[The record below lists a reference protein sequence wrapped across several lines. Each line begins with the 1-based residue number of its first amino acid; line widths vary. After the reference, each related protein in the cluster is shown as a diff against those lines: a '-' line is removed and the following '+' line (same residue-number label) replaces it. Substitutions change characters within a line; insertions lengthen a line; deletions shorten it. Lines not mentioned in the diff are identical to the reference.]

1 MIGADTNVLLRAVV
15 GDDAKQYQLAH
26 QFFAQRSMEDPAYVC
41 LVVLI
46 EFVWSL
52 RRSYRY
58 SEFDTHEAVRRM
70 MSAADIVL
78 EKQELVE
85 ECMAAVTSD
94 VGLTDLLIAAG
105 NLADG
110 CSHTVTFD
118 GEAAKAIPA
127 MELLA

>member
-1 MIGADTNVLLRAVV
+1 VS
-15 GDDAKQYQLAH
+15 DDANQYRLAH

-58 SEFDTHEAVRRM
+58 SESDAREAVRRM
-70 MSAADIVL
+70 MSAADILL
-78 EKQELVE
+78 EKHELVE
-85 ECMAAVTSD
+85 ECMMAANSD
-94 VGLTDLLIAAG
+94 LGLADLLIAAG
-105 NLADG
+105 NLAEG

-118 GEAAKAIPA
+118 KVAARGIPS